1 LRLSAFAVLRLITI
15 SNFVGFRG
23 KVPSANRRKADARAA
38 DLAPTVKELQAAGVT
53 SLRAIADGLNAKNVP
68 TARGQGNW
76 SAVQVMRVLERLGAD
91 V

>member
-1 LRLSAFAVLRLITI
+1 MYAAL
-15 SNFVGFRG
+15 G
-23 KVPSANRRKADARAA
+23 KARAA
-38 DLAPTVKELQAAGVT
+38 DLAPTIKELQAAGVT
-53 SLRAIADGLNAKNVP
+53 SLRAIADGLNAKSIP